1 MSLTLRI
8 FLIVSSLISVVYTLK
23 KIRKAQM
30 NIDDSLYWIIMSVM
44 LLILSVF
51 PQTAEWAAKL
61 FGFVGVVNFVF
72 FFIIFAVIVKL
83 FQIAIDLS
91 ITKHRLNS
99 LVQKIALYK
108 KELQDCAAPEE
119 KTETDNDLHGDSDFV
134 KL

>member
-8 FLIVSSLISVVYTLK
+8 FLIISCVISVVYTLK

-30 NIDDSLYWIIMSVM
+30 NIDDSLYWIVMSVM
-44 LLILSVF
+44 LLVLSVF
-51 PQTAEWAAKL
+51 PQIAEQAAKL
-61 FGFVGVVNFVF
+61 FGFIGVVNFVF

-99 LVQKIALYK
+99 LVQKIALYN
-108 KELQDCAAPEE
+108 KELKDCTVPESERERETVGRAEE
-119 KTETDNDLHGDSDFV
+119 K
-134 KL
+134 